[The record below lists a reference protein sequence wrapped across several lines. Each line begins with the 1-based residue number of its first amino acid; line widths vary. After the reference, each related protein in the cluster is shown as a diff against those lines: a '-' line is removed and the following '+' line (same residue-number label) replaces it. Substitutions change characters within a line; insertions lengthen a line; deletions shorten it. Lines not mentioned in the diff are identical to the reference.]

1 VNSRTR
7 TTLVLGLSG
16 LVLVGAI
23 VAMVSGLK
31 EASKEPTYK
40 DKPVSKW
47 FCDQRKDFLSK
58 TTRDAADD
66 AFNALGTNALPFLL
80 SNLKNRGST
89 VLYFRLYGAVP
100 SRVQAWLPYPIL
112 GDDMK
117 MITLNHLSKMRDMPP
132 EWLAA
137 LAKLVP
143 DLKNPRVRQRG
154 LITVQIL
161 AQGRRDT
168 SLISLCKDLLD
179 DSNFGVR
186 LRAAILLAE
195 LEPGETGS
203 FPILIGALED
213 KEKLNSRR
221 AISSYRYRQPPSG
234 AGPPTKL
241 FPSGLT
247 PNDLEKAERRQVI
260 GALERLMPKLDE
272 QQKKLVRQHEGH

>member
-1 VNSRTR
+1 
-7 TTLVLGLSG
+7 
-16 LVLVGAI
+16 
-23 VAMVSGLK
+23 
-31 EASKEPTYK
+31 
-40 DKPVSKW
+40 
-47 FCDQRKDFLSK
+47 
-58 TTRDAADD
+58 
-66 AFNALGTNALPFLL
+66 
-80 SNLKNRGST
+80 
-89 VLYFRLYGAVP
+89 
-100 SRVQAWLPYPIL
+100 
-112 GDDMK
+112 
-117 MITLNHLSKMRDMPP
+117 MRDMPP

-143 DLKNPRVRQRG
+143 DLKNPRVRQRA

-161 AQGRRDT
+161 AQGRRDS

-213 KEKLNSRR
+213 KEKLISRR

-234 AGPPTKL
+234 AAIGNLPTLPTKP
-241 FPSGLT
+241 FPSAT
-247 PNDLEKAERRQVI
+247 PKDIEKAERQAVI

-272 QQKKLVRQHEGH
+272 QQKKLVRQYEGH

>member
-1 VNSRTR
+1 M
-7 TTLVLGLSG
+7 LGLSG

-23 VAMVSGLK
+23 VAMVFGLK

-40 DKPVSKW
+40 DKPISKW
-47 FCDQRKDFLSK
+47 FCDQRKDFFVK
-58 TTRDAADD
+58 ATRDEADI
-66 AFNALGTNALPFLL
+66 AIKALGTNALPFLL

-137 LAKLVP
+137 LAKLAP

-221 AISSYRYRQPPSG
+221 AISSYRYRQPAQWG
-234 AGPPTKL
+234 RPTNQAV
-241 FPSGLT
+241 P
-247 PNDLEKAERRQVI
+247 
-260 GALERLMPKLDE
+260 
-272 QQKKLVRQHEGH
+272 